1 MVMGPPRG
9 WIVKSVKYRGDD
21 VTDTAVEFKSSSDSR
36 LLEVTLT
43 NQGAIV
49 TGRVLGDDGKASPDA
64 YVVMLPAD
72 VSRWRPFPG
81 TPTITPKADGTFTI
95 GPVRAGEYVVAAV
108 TGMSMA
114 RLFEP
119 SARAEI
125 AERIAKGG
133 ERIVLVENDKHSI
146 DLRITK
152 LQ

>member
-1 MVMGPPRG
+1 MEFWSPTCRQNG
-9 WIVKSVKYRGDD
+9 WRWLQIPS
-21 VTDTAVEFKSSSDSR
+21 AVYSKNR
-36 LLEVTLT
+36 
-43 NQGAIV
+43 A
-49 TGRVLGDDGKASPDA
+49 
-64 YVVMLPAD
+64 
-72 VSRWRPFPG
+72 RWRPFSG
-81 TPTITPKADGTFTI
+81 TPTITPRADGTFTI

-133 ERIVLVENDKHSI
+133 DRIVLVENDKHSI

>member
-1 MVMGPPRG
+1 
-9 WIVKSVKYRGDD
+9 
-21 VTDTAVEFKSSSDSR
+21 
-36 LLEVTLT
+36 
-43 NQGAIV
+43 
-49 TGRVLGDDGKASPDA
+49 
-64 YVVMLPAD
+64 MLPAD

-146 DLRITK
+146 ELRITK